1 MSRPARIISL
11 GLLLVAV
18 AIAVRLGSLGGH
30 GHAHV
35 QMTSKASAARLARAP
50 SSPAAAGASP
60 RQRMSAADVQRA
72 FVRSYLSYLS
82 GSLPASRLP
91 YASITAHD
99 QAATGGRIPASFR
112 DGPLEV
118 RAIAGEGSTLYSAQA
133 TIDAGNRAE
142 SYPFTVALLREHN
155 EWQVAQVQ
163 PPDLSVDQHT
173 RPVGSLEIPRAG
185 QLAAKDFAVRYVD
198 YRAAVKPGLVGMT
211 STAEGELR
219 DGEDSL
225 APMRL
230 PRARARLLALSY
242 GPLEQDRFAVT
253 ATVGLRG
260 RRVRFTVLMFDSG
273 RGWECDAFL

>member
-1 MSRPARIISL
+1 MSRPARTISL

-18 AIAVRLGSLGGH
+18 AIAVRVGRGSD

-82 GSLPASRLP
+82 GSLPASRLR
-91 YASITAHD
+91 YASITARD
-99 QAATGGRIPASFR
+99 QASAGGRIPASFR
-112 DGPLEV
+112 DGPLQV
-118 RAIAGEGSTLYSAQA
+118 RAVAGEGSTLYSAQA

-142 SYPFTVALLREHN
+142 SYPFTVALLREASG
-155 EWQVAQVQ
+155 WQVAQVQ
-163 PPDLSVDQHT
+163 PPDLGVDQNT
-173 RPVGSLEIPRAG
+173 RPVIGVEIPRAG
-185 QLAAKDFAVRYVD
+185 QLAAADFALRYAD
-198 YRAAVKPGLVGMT
+198 YRAGVKPGLVAMT
-211 STAEGELR
+211 GTAEGELR

-253 ATVGLRG
+253 ATVRLRG
-260 RRVRFTVLMFDSG
+260 RRVRFTFLMFDSG

>member
-1 MSRPARIISL
+1 MSRPARTISL

-18 AIAVRLGSLGGH
+18 AIAVRVGH
-30 GHAHV
+30 GSDGRAHV

-50 SSPAAAGASP
+50 SSPATAGASP

-82 GSLPASRLP
+82 GSLPASRLR
-91 YASITAHD
+91 YASITARD
-99 QAATGGRIPASFR
+99 QASAGGRIPASFR
-112 DGPLEV
+112 DGPLQV
-118 RAIAGEGSTLYSAQA
+118 RAVAGEGSTLYSAQA

-142 SYPFTVALLREHN
+142 SYPFTVALLREASG
-155 EWQVAQVQ
+155 WQVAQVQ
-163 PPDLSVDQHT
+163 PPDLGVDQNT
-173 RPVGSLEIPRAG
+173 RPVIGVEIPRAG
-185 QLAAKDFAVRYVD
+185 QLAAEDFALSYAD
-198 YRAAVKPGLVGMT
+198 YRAGVRPRLAGMT

-242 GPLEQDRFAVT
+242 GPLEQDRFALT
-253 ATVGLRG
+253 ATVRLRG
-260 RRVRFTVLMFDSG
+260 RRVRFTFLMFDSG